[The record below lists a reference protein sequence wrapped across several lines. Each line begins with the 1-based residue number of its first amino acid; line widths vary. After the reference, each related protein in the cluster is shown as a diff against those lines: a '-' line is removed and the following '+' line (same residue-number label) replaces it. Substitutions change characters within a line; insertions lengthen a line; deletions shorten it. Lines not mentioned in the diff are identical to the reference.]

1 MTTTTTTME
10 TTTMTSDQ
18 PQRMACAVGRELG
31 RATRDSSPRMTML
44 PSPVVAAVEPALALE
59 PELRDLELDA
69 AARLRRAAHEAI
81 AAFAR
86 SKA

>member
-1 MTTTTTTME
+1 M
-10 TTTMTSDQ
+10 TMTSDQ

-31 RATRDSSPRMTML
+31 RATRSSSPRMTML
-44 PSPVVAAVEPALALE
+44 PSPVATAVESPIAVEPE
-59 PELRDLELDA
+59 LELDA

-86 SKA
+86 SKT

>member
-1 MTTTTTTME
+1 MTTTTATETM
-10 TTTMTSDQ
+10 TMTSDQ
-18 PQRMACAVGRELG
+18 PQRMACAVGRDLA

-44 PSPVVAAVEPALALE
+44 ASPVMAIAEPAVATE
-59 PELRDLELDA
+59 PEPELDA
-69 AARLRRAAHEAI
+69 AARLRRAAHDAI

>member
-1 MTTTTTTME
+1 MMTTTMMTG

-18 PQRMACAVGRELG
+18 PQRMACAIGRELG
-31 RATRDSSPRMTML
+31 GAMRDSSPRMTML
-44 PSPVVAAVEPALALE
+44 ARPSSPVMASPAIAVEPE
-59 PELRDLELDA
+59 LELDA